1 MRINLFLF
9 FLLILLQQTKESN
22 DYVITSINYS
32 ESKTRLTA
40 KIKYN
45 KEKFRFKE
53 YSISPKNNKTNIK
66 LIRNLILDIKLEC
79 DGIIHFQIYDE
90 DNNRFRPNLTDE
102 AFINYTKK
110 CKHNL
115 DLNDFGLQ
123 ISKPNKP
130 FYFSLELNSKKIF
143 SLNPKRFLFTDT
155 LINFEILLTSN
166 DIFGFGERNSEFRL
180 ATGKYTIWP
189 NDTTYTYRDKRKGG
203 YNLMGHQP
211 IGLHKTINNIFL
223 GLIFENTNAQDFL
236 INSYWFSNFPYSI
249 EHRTIGGIINYYI
262 TFGNTPDEAISNIHQ
277 IIGRP
282 TIPPFWSFGWH
293 QCRWGYGSTYNL
305 KEVNNKYDYLQIPL
319 DALWTDVDM
328 MENSRNF
335 HLAYS
340 YSDMPKF
347 IEELHNIGRKFI
359 PLVDYAIPKTNEDK
373 YYVMGVN
380 NNAFIMSN
388 YTKSILETAVW
399 PGRSA
404 FPDFFTKSGVD
415 LWFTGLNDYYNL
427 LNYDGMWIDMNEPA
441 LLYVLEYGAAEYA
454 STKLLMNIDL
464 NIYSNLPYIP
474 GYRSGHYDIQSKGIS
489 VNAYSHENDPK
500 NNYYTMYNV
509 RPLIS
514 KKQVKITN
522 DFLRSVKKRPFIVS
536 RANTIGHGKYG
547 FHWLGD
553 NVSTFEDLYYS
564 IAGIFNYNIFGIP
577 MTGADICG
585 FHEDSTDELCAR
597 WHNLGAL
604 YPFSRNHN
612 EIYKKSQEPF
622 AFFENGVKK
631 KTLNAATNSIRF
643 KYSIIRYIYS
653 QMMLI
658 SIGEK
663 GSYFKPAFFE
673 FINDDVLYQSYYMN
687 RYIMAGSCLYYIPN
701 LQKNQWKFN
710 GYFPNWNFNKFP
722 SGEKVFT
729 YDSLRK
735 KGYYLK
741 LEGSYEILHI
751 FIKGGSII
759 PYQNVIYPYNVKTT
773 NDLRTRNI
781 DLIINPDHFNKAS
794 GDVFYDNDQF
804 EILENQDYTHVKIFF
819 SGNSINFNN
828 VNLAKTIYNENYI
841 DNIIENIRI
850 LRSQNVFA
858 QINHKVSI
866 AEVFENNGNFSIYN
880 ITNNEKKDEIVIEKL
895 FIKIEELKYINLR

>member
-293 QCRWGYGSTYNL
+293 QC
-305 KEVNNKYDYLQIPL
+305 D
-319 DALWTDVDM
+319 
-328 MENSRNF
+328 
-335 HLAYS
+335 
-340 YSDMPKF
+340 
-347 IEELHNIGRKFI
+347 
-359 PLVDYAIPKTNEDK
+359 
-373 YYVMGVN
+373 GV
-380 NNAFIMSN
+380 
-388 YTKSILETAVW
+388 
-399 PGRSA
+399 
-404 FPDFFTKSGVD
+404 
-415 LWFTGLNDYYNL
+415 
-427 LNYDGMWIDMNEPA
+427 
-441 LLYVLEYGAAEYA
+441 
-454 STKLLMNIDL
+454 
-464 NIYSNLPYIP
+464 
-474 GYRSGHYDIQSKGIS
+474 
-489 VNAYSHENDPK
+489 
-500 NNYYTMYNV
+500 
-509 RPLIS
+509 
-514 KKQVKITN
+514 
-522 DFLRSVKKRPFIVS
+522 IVV
-536 RANTIGHGKYG
+536 H
-547 FHWLGD
+547 
-553 NVSTFEDLYYS
+553 
-564 IAGIFNYNIFGIP
+564 
-577 MTGADICG
+577 
-585 FHEDSTDELCAR
+585 
-597 WHNLGAL
+597 
-604 YPFSRNHN
+604 
-612 EIYKKSQEPF
+612 
-622 AFFENGVKK
+622 
-631 KTLNAATNSIRF
+631 
-643 KYSIIRYIYS
+643 II
-653 QMMLI
+653 
-658 SIGEK
+658 
-663 GSYFKPAFFE
+663 
-673 FINDDVLYQSYYMN
+673 
-687 RYIMAGSCLYYIPN
+687 
-701 LQKNQWKFN
+701 
-710 GYFPNWNFNKFP
+710 
-722 SGEKVFT
+722 
-729 YDSLRK
+729 
-735 KGYYLK
+735 
-741 LEGSYEILHI
+741 
-751 FIKGGSII
+751 
-759 PYQNVIYPYNVKTT
+759 
-773 NDLRTRNI
+773 
-781 DLIINPDHFNKAS
+781 
-794 GDVFYDNDQF
+794 
-804 EILENQDYTHVKIFF
+804 
-819 SGNSINFNN
+819 
-828 VNLAKTIYNENYI
+828 
-841 DNIIENIRI
+841 
-850 LRSQNVFA
+850 
-858 QINHKVSI
+858 
-866 AEVFENNGNFSIYN
+866 
-880 ITNNEKKDEIVIEKL
+880 
-895 FIKIEELKYINLR
+895 